1 MCLFSFLSRHCLIIF
16 TARPTVQSI
25 FKFYVNEKLKYVV
38 RLKDVSVEQHNSQKK
53 HFARKKYRF
62 FPILIT
68 KASKSFTKMNYT
80 STVELLA
87 LNDDCFLELF
97 KYLSTED
104 LCAVKQT
111 NQRLWNLTE
120 YYFQTEYQLKE
131 KEVRLRNMDGA
142 KLKEVLNHCGQFT
155 RKLLIDSPRHYSD
168 LDDFNENSGGDR
180 DTYISH
186 LIAKYCTEKLNTLR
200 LESVFISG
208 LASSNLTRVLNN
220 LNTIELNK
228 CYGDAG
234 QFMNHCPN
242 IRTIIQRNCAF
253 FLTFDRNYL
262 LQNEHRN
269 LECLIIHNENQT
281 DLLPEVLLVFF
292 EIRRNL
298 KCFHY
303 INRYA
308 PTPTEL
314 LPIIIQS
321 AKSLEELCI
330 ELDTFSTAFVSD
342 LRCLHELSSLK
353 RLEFNTDE
361 ILVTNF
367 INELAI
373 SNCLECIGI
382 SDLCLDESVCQAFM
396 KFTNLKVLKFTSSLR
411 EFDEFSSILSQR
423 LSNLEELYLVQC
435 AEIYFCDVMAFVE
448 NCPKLLLL
456 YLYETPYAEW
466 SSEDSFEQFSIDFVH
481 LFKIR
486 IGMSGAAAID
496 ICFDSK
502 MVRLIE
508 EHVWKDQFEWFTK
521 NGILRLKIADADLVN
536 GFPGFCPKIN
546 DR

>member
-1 MCLFSFLSRHCLIIF
+1 M
-16 TARPTVQSI
+16 
-25 FKFYVNEKLKYVV
+25 KY
-38 RLKDVSVEQHNSQKK
+38 
-53 HFARKKYRF
+53 A
-62 FPILIT
+62 
-68 KASKSFTKMNYT
+68 

-104 LCAVKQT
+104 LCAIKQT
-111 NQRLWNLTE
+111 NQRLWNLVE
-120 YYFQTEYQLKE
+120 YYFQSIYVVKAH
-131 KEVRLRNMDGA
+131 EVRLKNLNGV
-142 KLKEVLNHCGQFT
+142 KLKEVLSHCGQFV
-155 RKLLIDSPRHYSD
+155 RKLLIDSPRRYSD
-168 LDDFNENSGGDR
+168 LDDFNEGGIGGDR

-186 LIAKYCTEKLNTLR
+186 LIAKHCSDKLNALR
-200 LESVFISG
+200 LENVFISG
-208 LASSNLTRVLNN
+208 LASSNLTRVLSN

-242 IRTIIQRNCAF
+242 IRAIIQRDCAF

-262 LQNEHRN
+262 LQNEYRN
-269 LECLIIHNENQT
+269 LERLIIHNENQT
-281 DLLPEVLLVFF
+281 DLVPEVLLVFF

-314 LPIIIQS
+314 LSTIIQS
-321 AKSLEELCI
+321 ARDLEELCI
-330 ELDTFSTAFVSD
+330 ELETFSTAFVSD
-342 LRCLHELSSLK
+342 LRCLHELPNLK

-361 ILVTNF
+361 IHVTTF

-373 SNCLECIGI
+373 RNRLDCIGI
-382 SDLCLDESVCQAFM
+382 SDLCLDEGLCQAFM
-396 KFTNLKVLKFTSSLR
+396 KFTNLKVLKLISSLR
-411 EFDEFSSILSQR
+411 VFDEFSSLLSQR

-435 AEIYFCDVMAFVE
+435 VEIYFNDVMAFVE
-448 NCPKLLLL
+448 YCTKLKLLCI
-456 YLYETPYAEW
+456 YETPYTEW
-466 SSEDSFEQFSIDFVH
+466 TTEDSFEQFSIDFVH

-486 IGMSGAAAID
+486 SGMIGASAID

-502 MVRLIE
+502 MVRSIE
-508 EHVWKDQFEWFTK
+508 EHVWPHEFEWFTK
-521 NGILRLKIADADLVN
+521 NGILKLKIADADIVN

-546 DR
+546 DRY